1 MTRAPAESLR
11 RPATATDVAAMA
23 GVSQSAV
30 SRVFT
35 PGASVSADMRA
46 KVEAAARSLG
56 YRPNLIARSLITRR
70 SRIIGVA
77 MAYMQNQFYPAL
89 LEALSTRLHAAGY
102 RILLFTPEPDASGDP
117 VLEEVLR
124 YQVDALVLASTALS
138 SHLAEDCRRA
148 GVPVVM
154 VNRRASA
161 ASVSSVTG
169 QNDIGGEVIA
179 RFLAAGGHRR
189 PAFIAGLEDSS
200 TSRSREAGFAR
211 GLKALGLPAPL
222 RASGHY
228 TFEGAREA
236 TRALLSGPDRPDAIF
251 CANDHMAF
259 AALETARS
267 EFGLEVGREL
277 SIVGFDDVD
286 LAAWPSFSLTTF
298 SQPVAAMA
306 DQVVAILERLLAE
319 PSAPSAEQMAPGAL
333 IVRDSARRP
342 RQGLSMVDGRTV
354 WSL

>member
-1 MTRAPAESLR
+1 MS
-11 RPATATDVAAMA
+11 RPPDVKRPPTATDVAALA

-35 PGASVSADMRA
+35 PGTSVSADMRR
-46 KVEAAARSLG
+46 KVEAAARTLG

-77 MAYMQNQFYPAL
+77 VAYMDNQFYPAL

-124 YQVDALVLASTALS
+124 YQIDALLLASASLS

-169 QNDIGGEVIA
+169 QNDVGGARIA
-179 RFLAAGGHRR
+179 EFLAAGGHRR

-211 GLKALGLPAPL
+211 RLKALGLPAPA
-222 RASGHY
+222 RAVGNY
-228 TFEGAREA
+228 TFEGAQAA
-236 TRALLSGPDRPDAIF
+236 TRALLSAPDRPDAIF

-259 AALETARS
+259 AAIETARVD
-267 EFGLEVGREL
+267 FGLEVGREV
-277 SIVGFDDVD
+277 SVVGFDDVD
-286 LAAWPSFSLTTF
+286 LAGWSSFSLTTF
-298 SQPVAAMA
+298 SQPVEPMA
-306 DQVVAILERLLAE
+306 DQVVAIVARLLAD
-319 PSAPSAEQMAPGAL
+319 PSAPRSEQTVPGAL
-333 IVRDSARRP
+333 IVRGSARRP
-342 RQGLSMVDGRTV
+342 STGLADVDGRRV
-354 WSL
+354 WSPP